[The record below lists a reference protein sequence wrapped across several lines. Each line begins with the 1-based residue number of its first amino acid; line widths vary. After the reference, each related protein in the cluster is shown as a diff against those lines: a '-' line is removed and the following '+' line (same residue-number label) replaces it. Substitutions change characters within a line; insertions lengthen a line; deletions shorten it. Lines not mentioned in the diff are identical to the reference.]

1 MWRALAISVAV
12 HALLLSPQY
21 SPQLMDRA
29 GAVLNATLRPPAAVA
44 AAAAPV
50 PAAPAVAPVRPLP
63 AAAAP
68 AHADPF
74 AVPVPAPVAVPPA
87 RPAGSRPKEVQSTLG
102 VPTFPAASMAGSDT
116 AIVAESAAAIT
127 PGAAQARG
135 SAPATGGGAGSG
147 AGIDADGLRQY
158 RLALARE
165 ARRFKRYPER
175 AMLAG
180 IGGTAQVRI
189 DVAAD
194 GGVRDARL
202 AGSSGNDSLDAAAVA
217 MMRQAAPRALL
228 PETLRGRAFPVTLPV
243 IFDPAAD

>member
-1 MWRALAISVAV
+1 V
-12 HALLLSPQY
+12 HAILLSPQY
-21 SPQLMDRA
+21 SPHLIERA
-29 GAVLNATLRPPAAVA
+29 GAVLNATLRPLATVEAVTV
-44 AAAAPV
+44 PV
-50 PAAPAVAPVRPLP
+50 PAALAVAPVRPLP
-63 AAAAP
+63 ATPAP
-68 AHADPF
+68 ARAEQF
-74 AVPVPAPVAVPPA
+74 SVPAPSPVAVLAA

-102 VPTFPAASMAGSDT
+102 VPTFPPASMAGSDT
-116 AIVAESAAAIT
+116 AKAAESA
-127 PGAAQARG
+127 GAVTAGGAKARG
-135 SAPATGGGAGSG
+135 SALATGGTSGGAGAG

-189 DVAAD
+189 DIAAD
-194 GGVRDARL
+194 GGVLDARL

-217 MMRQAAPRALL
+217 MVRQAAPRALL